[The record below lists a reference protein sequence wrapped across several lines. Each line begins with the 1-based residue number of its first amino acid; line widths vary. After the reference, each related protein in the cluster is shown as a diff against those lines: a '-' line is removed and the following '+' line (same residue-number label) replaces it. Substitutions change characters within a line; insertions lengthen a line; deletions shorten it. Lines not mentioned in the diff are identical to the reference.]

1 MANDLPTP
9 VTNPEKFAA
18 KAAGMDIETP
28 TPVTNLETY
37 LDAIAKGGGVSP
49 EEAYTKAQTDALLAG
64 KVDKVDG
71 KDLSTED
78 FTAAEKAK
86 LSGIAAGAEVN
97 VQSDWNQTDTDADD
111 YIKNKPTIPA
121 EQVSSDWS
129 AASGVAQILNK
140 PTLGTAAAADTTTS
154 ITSGGTGLPTSGTV
168 YESQAAQ
175 DALIS
180 GLTGELSMPEIKNTS
195 VFSYIDTLPV
205 GMHWFYNEANQSV
218 TDTPESI
225 NSTVY
230 YSVYKSSS
238 NTTEVVAYMPSVNY
252 NNKTYTCS
260 KTSGVWH
267 EWIGFDN
274 VYGYGRALTSGTDLN
289 TITTPG
295 KYVSGTTSIANS
307 LVNKPP
313 YDNPGSKTSMYEV
326 EPFSSIGL
334 IQKCFVFKSGTGTD
348 RGTPEMYIRTGTYAN
363 DTWTWYD
370 WYSVSLTAATS

>member
-1 MANDLPTP
+1 
-9 VTNPEKFAA
+9 
-18 KAAGMDIETP
+18 MDIITAALAASMSGGGGGTGTDDYNELTNKP
-28 TPVTNLETY
+28 KISGVTLAGNKSLEDIGAAAAAETY
-37 LDAIAKGGGVSP
+37 TETEV
-49 EEAYTKAQTDALLAG
+49 DALLAE

-71 KDLSTED
+71 KGLSTED
-78 FTAAEKAK
+78 FTAAEKTK

-97 VQSDWNQTDTDADD
+97 VQANWAQTSSSADD
-111 YIKNKPTIPA
+111 FIK
-121 EQVSSDWS
+121 
-129 AASGVAQILNK
+129 NK

-154 ITSGGTGLPTSGTV
+154 IASGGTGLPTSGAV
-168 YESQAAQ
+168 YTDQQRQ

-180 GLTGELSMPEIKNTS
+180 GLTGELSMPEITNTS
-195 VFSYIDTLPV
+195 VFSYIDSLPV

-230 YSVYKSSS
+230 YSVYKSSN
-238 NTTEVVAYMPSVNY
+238 NTTEVVAYLPSVNY
-252 NNKTYTCS
+252 FNKFYTCS
-260 KTSGVWH
+260 KTSGTWH
-267 EWIGFDN
+267 DWLGFDN

-289 TITTPG
+289 AVVTPG
-295 KYVSGTTSIANS
+295 KYVTGSSSTANS

-313 YDNPGSKTSMYEV
+313 YTNPGSKVSMYEV
-326 EPFSSIGL
+326 EPFSSTGL

-363 DTWTWYD
+363 DAWTWYD